1 LIGAVRD
8 KVIFWGLCLTLV
20 LLPLPFG
27 GVEEW
32 AIFAFEVATFL
43 LFAVHLIGQG
53 SSEAANRS
61 NLNQAVSTGGQSS
74 TSREFRIPLWLKIAG
89 VVAFFIAV
97 LQLIPLPPSLVGIIS
112 PQTWA
117 IRSRLSSAELGGA
130 AGGGWAPLSL
140 VPNSTLYELVGY
152 VFYFLFGY
160 LIYKHVRER
169 KQVEIFVLLMLA
181 CASFQAL
188 YGLVELFGGTE
199 KILGFKKVDYLGSAT
214 GTFINRNHFSG
225 FLEMIFPLSLGYLLA
240 KANFFAMKKGV
251 AFKDKILWFS
261 QERLQKSV
269 LFGLVSVLI
278 GVGIIFSRSRTGIF
292 IFLAGIFLMII
303 VLSGAGGR
311 SEERVG
317 AGRGGRRSV
326 KVIRTVFFVVF
337 FAAALIGIKPVIER
351 FSLTDL
357 ARETRPIIYKNT
369 AELIKNF
376 PLFGTGLGTYLY
388 AYPLFERKPVAG
400 LMDHAHNDY
409 LELLAEAGIIGGGAL
424 ILFAFGLVIHLFLKW
439 GQRRDS
445 FIRGVGL
452 GCLVGI
458 AAILVHSL
466 TDFNLRIT
474 ANAVYFVTLFALGM
488 RVVGLSSLGRNRAE
502 ARTEEI
508 EGGSR

>member
-1 LIGAVRD
+1 MRD
-8 KVIFWGLCLTLV
+8 KIIFWGLCLALV

-27 GVEEW
+27 AVDEW
-32 AIFAFEVATFL
+32 AIFTFEAATFI
-43 LFAVHLIGQG
+43 LFIIHIAGR
-53 SSEAANRS
+53 EAPGNRAAS
-61 NLNQAVSTGGQSS
+61 
-74 TSREFRIPLWLKIAG
+74 FRLPAWLKIFPA
-89 VVAFFIAV
+89 VALLVAAI
-97 LQLIPLPPSLVGIIS
+97 QLVPLPLSVLSVLSPHAYVLRSSLAAGGI
-112 PQTWA
+112 
-117 IRSRLSSAELGGA
+117 GGA
-130 AGGGWAPLSL
+130 AGGGAWAPLSL
-140 VPNSTLYELVGY
+140 VPNFTLYELVSY

-160 LIYKHVRER
+160 LVYKHVRER
-169 KQVEIFVLLMLA
+169 RRVEILVLLMLA
-181 CASFQAL
+181 CAALQAF

-199 KILGFKKVDYLGSAT
+199 RILGFKKVDYLGSAT

-240 KANFFAMKKGV
+240 KANFFALKKGV
-251 AFKDKILWFS
+251 SLKEKILWFS

-269 LFGLVSVLI
+269 LFGLVSVVI

-292 IFLAGIFLMII
+292 IFLAGIFLMVI

-317 AGRGGRRSV
+317 AGRGSRRSV

-376 PLFGTGLGTYLY
+376 PLFGTGLRSYLY
-388 AYPLFERKPVAG
+388 AYPMFEKKSVAG

-424 ILFAFGLVIHLFLKW
+424 IIFVFGLVIHLFLKW
-439 GQRRDS
+439 AQRRDS

-458 AAILVHSL
+458 AAILIHSL

-474 ANAVYFVTLFALGM
+474 ANAVYFVTLFALGI
-488 RVVGLSSLGRNRAE
+488 RVVGLSSLGRNRAAE
-502 ARTEEI
+502 RMEEGG
-508 EGGSR
+508 GGSR